1 MTEPT
6 EEQINR
12 VLSKTSDPRQLA
24 VAYLKAQAR
33 AREFETA
40 FHLMD
45 GVAQMGIG
53 VAGHNIRE
61 VEDGIDKFNKTAR
74 TLKQRMDTK

>member
-6 EEQINR
+6 EEQIKR
-12 VLSKTSDPRQLA
+12 VLAKTSDPRALA
-24 VAYLKAQAR
+24 IAYLKAQAR

-45 GVAQMGIG
+45 GVAQTGIG
-53 VAGHNIRE
+53 VAAHDLKMAK
-61 VEDGIDKFNKTAR
+61 DGIDKFNKTAR
-74 TLKQRMDTK
+74 TFKQRMETK